1 MKYLNKSILT
11 GLAAL
16 LVFTMNPGPSFA
28 DSVTGDTI
36 ITLGEDLS
44 ETERQALLDEMG
56 ASDDVEIVTVSNAEE
71 HEYLGN
77 YMSAS
82 DIGTRALSSARITTL
97 DDGSGMEV
105 ETNNITTVTEG
116 MYANALIT
124 AGVEDA
130 EVYVTAPNNVSG
142 TGALTGLMKAYEQ
155 QQGEALSEDRKQ
167 VASEEMVTTSELAES
182 DNISQEEA
190 TRLITLIK
198 QEIAE
203 QQPDNE
209 EEIREVIQNVEIE
222 MNITLTENQTNQLV
236 SLFTKMNNLN
246 IDWGDMQNRLDDA
259 SNNIR
264 DVVTSEEAQNF
275 FQRIMRAIESF
286 VRTIVNTI
294 RSFIG

>member
-1 MKYLNKSILT
+1 MSNLSKSLLV

-16 LVFTMNPGPSFA
+16 LIFTMNPGPSFA

-44 ETERQALLDEMG
+44 ETERQDLLDEMD

-82 DIGTRALSSARITTL
+82 DIGTKALSSARITPL
-97 DDGSGMEV
+97 DGGSGMEV

-130 EVYVTAPNNVSG
+130 EVYVTAPDNVSG

-275 FQRIMRAIESF
+275 FQRIIRAIESF

-294 RSFIG
+294 KSVTG

>member
-1 MKYLNKSILT
+1 MKYWSKSLLI

-16 LVFTMNPGPSFA
+16 VLFTMNPGSSSA
-28 DSVTGDTI
+28 DSVIGDTI
-36 ITLGEDLS
+36 ITLGGDLS
-44 ETERQALLDEMG
+44 ETERQDLLDEME
-56 ASDDVEIVTVSNAEE
+56 ATDDKEIVTVSNAEE
-71 HEYLGN
+71 HEYLGE

-97 DDGSGMEV
+97 DGGSGMEV

-130 EVYVTAPNNVSG
+130 DVYVTAPNNVSG

-155 QQGEALSEDRKQ
+155 QQGEAFSEDRKQ
-167 VASEEMVTTSELAES
+167 VASEEIVTTSELAES
-182 DNISQEEA
+182 DNINQEEA
-190 TRLITLIK
+190 TRLISIIK

-203 QQPDNE
+203 QQPESE
-209 EEIREVIQNVEIE
+209 EEISEVIQNVEIE

-246 IDWGDMQNRLDDA
+246 IDWGNMQNRLDDA

-264 DVVTSEEAQNF
+264 DVVTSDEAQNF

-286 VRTIVNTI
+286 VRTIINTI
-294 RSFIG
+294 KNVTG

>member
-1 MKYLNKSILT
+1 MKYTNKTLLT

-16 LVFTMNPGPSFA
+16 LIFTMNPGPSFA

-44 ETERQALLDEMG
+44 ETERQDLLDEMDVP
-56 ASDDVEIVTVSNAEE
+56 DDVEIVTVSNAEE

-97 DDGSGMEV
+97 DGGSGMEV

-209 EEIREVIQNVEIE
+209 EEIREVIQNVEVE
-222 MNITLTENQTNQLV
+222 MRIDLTENQTNQLV

-294 RSFIG
+294 KSVTG

>member
-44 ETERQALLDEMG
+44 ETERQALLDEMD